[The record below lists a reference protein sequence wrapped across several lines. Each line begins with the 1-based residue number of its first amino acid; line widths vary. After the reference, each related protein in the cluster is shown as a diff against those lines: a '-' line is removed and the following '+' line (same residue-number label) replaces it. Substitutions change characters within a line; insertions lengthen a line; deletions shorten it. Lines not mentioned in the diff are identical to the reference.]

1 MRALLSARDLLVGVR
16 GKIENEICVL
26 LKTFGVMFGKKV
38 GGFARRAEEIVSG
51 ELTGAPEIKVIV
63 EAMMGARRSIIE
75 RIKVLDA
82 RVRAAAKQNAM
93 AQLFMTA
100 PAVGAVIALSV
111 ASTYDDASRFRR
123 SSSVW
128 MEP

>member
-1 MRALLSARDLLVGVR
+1 M
-16 GKIENEICVL
+16 
-26 LKTFGVMFGKKV
+26 KTFGIMFGKKV

-51 ELTGAPEIKVIV
+51 ELAAAPEIKAIV
-63 EAMMGARRSIIE
+63 ETMMEARRSIIE

-100 PAVGAVIALSV
+100 SGVGA
-111 ASTYDDASRFRR
+111 
-123 SSSVW
+123 
-128 MEP
+128 P